1 MIFVVA
7 RRALAT
13 AMLKFFGKKAPP
25 KSEAVAPAPAP
36 PPPAWEADVL
46 SLLSDLPGLG
56 DVQNDVL
63 GELRSAHSELMSV
76 FRFYAQ
82 ERTPERPP
90 SPPPQPLLEAEQLR
104 SLADVLRNESHVLAD
119 GTVSHKDVVEAAIS
133 LMLNVIRVKSVLD
146 EAGDGFIV
154 MDELEKRLSTPVEHR
169 TLAALAERE
178 AKAPAAAPAAATA
191 FNMPALGFA
200 NWLQLGRAID
210 VASVSQLERA
220 FVGQSGEAAAC
231 RLLTETPFL
240 SALVRLAHILGAGA
254 GVSPRAGAAPPAG
267 GLRDTARL
275 PEHLGSLL
283 RDGVIPFAARDTSTG
298 LVKVIAVAA
307 ATHRLHSP
315 H

>member
-1 MIFVVA
+1 
-7 RRALAT
+7 
-13 AMLKFFGKKAPP
+13 MLKFFGKKAPP
-25 KSEAVAPAPAP
+25 KSEVLAAPAPAP
-36 PPPAWEADVL
+36 PPPAWEAEVL

-63 GELRSAHSELMSV
+63 GELRGAHSELMSV

-178 AKAPAAAPAAATA
+178 AVSTTRSS
-191 FNMPALGFA
+191 LGD
-200 NWLQLGRAID
+200 GGGGD
-210 VASVSQLERA
+210 VYGNR
-220 FVGQSGEAAAC
+220 EAAEAQKWF
-231 RLLTETPFL
+231 R
-240 SALVRLAHILGAGA
+240 AAGPA
-254 GVSPRAGAAPPAG
+254 RYESPPPA
-267 GLRDTARL
+267 RPR
-275 PEHLGSLL
+275 
-283 RDGVIPFAARDTSTG
+283 V
-298 LVKVIAVAA
+298 
-307 ATHRLHSP
+307 
-315 H
+315 